1 MLQDIH
7 DSKISKK
14 NVPLKRKDDMIMK
27 REEFKTVAEFNDAL
41 SAQITAGMLREN
53 GIPAAVFGADS
64 TYLSLNFTN
73 PVQVKVNASDY
84 EAALKLLEETE
95 ENQEELPEEE

>member
-1 MLQDIH
+1 
-7 DSKISKK
+7 
-14 NVPLKRKDDMIMK
+14 MK
-27 REEFKTVAEFNDAL
+27 REKREEDFKTVAEFNDAL

-84 EAALKLLEETE
+84 EAALKLIEETE
-95 ENQEELPEEE
+95 EAPADETTEE